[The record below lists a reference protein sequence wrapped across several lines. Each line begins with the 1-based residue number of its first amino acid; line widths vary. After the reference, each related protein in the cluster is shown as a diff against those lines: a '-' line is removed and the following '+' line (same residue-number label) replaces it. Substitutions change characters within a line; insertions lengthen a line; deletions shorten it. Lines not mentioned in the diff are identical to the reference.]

1 MLLTNIPLDVI
12 VDPIDEI
19 TNEYGTL
26 LAVGCAVAAVMIVTL
41 LILLVRKK
49 KK

>member
-1 MLLTNIPLDVI
+1 MILTNIPLDVI
-12 VDPIDEI
+12 INPIEEI
-19 TNEYGTL
+19 TNEYGIL
-26 LAVGCAVAAVMIVTL
+26 LAVGCAVAAIMIVTL